1 MSMRKVAFSLLG
13 LIFLSATALAAD
25 EFKIDPGHSR
35 VGFSV
40 RHMTISNVHGRF
52 NDFSGTVL
60 FDPDPS
66 KCSVNV
72 TIKTASVNTENPNRD
87 NDLRSPNFFD
97 VQKYPEI
104 TFQSKSVEKKGDSWV
119 AHGTLTIHGVS
130 KDVDLPFTLSGPVN
144 MGRAKRFGAEAG
156 LTINRQDYGLTY
168 SKTLD
173 NGGLLVGNE
182 VKIEITVEAQQAPAA
197 PPAATPG
204 K

>member
-13 LIFLSATALAAD
+13 LIVLCGSALAAD
-25 EFKIDPGHSR
+25 EFKIDPGHSS

-40 RHMTISNVHGRF
+40 RHMTISTVHGRF
-52 NDFSGTVL
+52 NDYSGTIV
-60 FDPDPS
+60 FDPDPT

-72 TIKTASVNTENPNRD
+72 TIKTASVNTDNQNRD

-104 TFQSKSVEKKGDSWV
+104 TFQSKSVAKKGDSWV

-130 KDVDLPFTLSGPVN
+130 KDVDLPFTLSGPVS
-144 MGRAKRFGAEAG
+144 MGRGKRLGAEAG
-156 LTINRQDYGLTY
+156 LTINRQDYGLNY

-173 NGGLLVGNE
+173 NGGLLVGND
-182 VKIEITVEAQQAPAA
+182 VKIEITIEAQQAPAA